1 MKWQHKCW
9 NEDKEIKTQ
18 INYKYRE
25 QTHKKTMTNNE
36 NDTITKYK
44 ETVRDLTGPVELSVD
59 AVCDHLDVRSLL
71 SSCLIIQKEQVESI
85 LLLQFLVLVIYL
97 VSTLY

>member
-1 MKWQHKCW
+1 
-9 NEDKEIKTQ
+9 
-18 INYKYRE
+18 
-25 QTHKKTMTNNE
+25 
-36 NDTITKYK
+36 
-44 ETVRDLTGPVELSVD
+44 LTGPVELSVD